1 LRLIQRLGCGGLLAL
16 VCFSGGARAGLLT
29 DDEDKE
35 PWKEAEVSFPPA
47 PKPADL
53 LRFEVSATTPN
64 DFFVDLATLS
74 VGQDGVVRYVLVVKS
89 PRGAENV
96 TFEGIR
102 CASGER
108 RLYAIGQADGT
119 WVASRNTAWEH
130 ISFNTYNRAQA
141 ALAKEYFCD
150 GTTAPV
156 SDADEARRR
165 LKRGSARGF
174 NPALDEQGRM

>member
-1 LRLIQRLGCGGLLAL
+1 MRLIHQLVCGGLTAL
-16 VCFSGGARAGLLT
+16 FCFSGAVGAGMLT
-29 DDEDKE
+29 DDENAE
-35 PWKEAEVSFPPA
+35 PWKEAEVAFPPA

-53 LRFEVSATTPN
+53 LQFYVSATTPN
-64 DFFVDLATLS
+64 AFFVDLATLS
-74 VGQDGVVRYVLVVKS
+74 VGQDGVIRYVLVVKS

-102 CASGER
+102 CATGER
-108 RLYAIGQADGT
+108 RLYAIAQGDGK
-119 WVASRNTAWEH
+119 WVASRNAAWER

-141 ALAKEYFCD
+141 ALAKEFFCD

-156 SDADEARRR
+156 ATVEEARQR

-174 NPALDEQGRM
+174 NPVLNEEGRL